1 MICVACKAR
10 HHEDCPGGSW
20 CDCQHLPAPGT
31 GTATEADAS
40 PGDNPAQAAEPAMNW
55 IHQG

>member
-1 MICVACKAR
+1 MICLACRRR

-20 CDCQHLPAPGT
+20 CDCQHLPAPGA
-31 GTATEADAS
+31 GAPAEAGASPADA
-40 PGDNPAQAAEPAMNW
+40 PATAEPAMNW

>member
-31 GTATEADAS
+31 EAAAGPDAS
-40 PGDNPAQAAEPAMNW
+40 LAGTPAAAEPAMNW